1 MTSTFLPRTA
11 RIARAASAALAVV
24 WSAGIAVLPQPAT
37 AQEWKPSRPVEYVVP
52 AGPGAALD
60 TAARQIKD
68 LIDRQQLLP
77 VPMIVSNRPGG
88 AGMVAMGALQ
98 ARPGDAHLLVTL
110 THSSINNRLVG
121 EVTLGYEDF
130 TPLAVLFDE
139 FITVAVRADSPL
151 RSGRDLVEALKRNP
165 QALSIGVA
173 TSVGNHIHTA
183 IAKPLKAAGVDIAKL
198 TVVPF
203 KSSAESMNNMLGGH
217 LDIVS
222 ASAVNVI
229 PLMKAGKI
237 RVLAVAA
244 AERLGGDLAEVPTW
258 REQGVDAVYSS
269 SQGLLG
275 AKGLSAEQIAY
286 WEGVLRRVTA
296 TPEWAAFL
304 ARNHWKPRFMGH
316 AEARRFLDAE
326 SAGARALLGELG
338 LLKGAAAGSRN

>member
-1 MTSTFLPRTA
+1 
-11 RIARAASAALAVV
+11 
-24 WSAGIAVLPQPAT
+24 
-37 AQEWKPSRPVEYVVP
+37 VP

-60 TAARQIKD
+60 TAARQLKE

-77 VPMIVSNRPGG
+77 TPMIVSNRPGG

-121 EVTLGYEDF
+121 EVALGYEDF

-165 QALSIGVA
+165 QSLSIGVA

-183 IAKPLKAAGVDIAKL
+183 IAKPLKVAGVDIAKL

-203 KSSAESMNNMLGGH
+203 KSSAESMTNMLGGH

-326 SAGARALLGELG
+326 SASARALLGELG
-338 LLKGAAAGSRN
+338 LLKGSTAAPRN

>member
-1 MTSTFLPRTA
+1 MKRRAFNQLLLAPAAGLPALPLRVSAQAAATS
-11 RIARAASAALAVV
+11 
-24 WSAGIAVLPQPAT
+24 
-37 AQEWKPSRPVEYVVP
+37 WKPERPVEYVVP

-60 TAARQIKD
+60 TAARQIKE
-68 LIDRQQLLP
+68 LTDRLQLLP
-77 VPMIVSNRPGG
+77 TPMIVTNRPGG

-98 ARPGDAHLLVTL
+98 AKPGDGHMLVTL
-110 THSSINNRLVG
+110 THSSINNKIVG
-121 EVTLGYEDF
+121 EVALGYEDF
-130 TPLAVLFDE
+130 TPLAILFDE
-139 FITVAVRADSPL
+139 FITVAVRADSPI
-151 RSGRDLVEALKRNP
+151 RSGRDLAEALKKNP
-165 QALSIGVA
+165 AALSIGVA
-173 TSVGNHIHTA
+173 TSIGNHIHTA

-229 PLMKAGKI
+229 PLMKAGRI

-244 AERLGGDLAEVPTW
+244 SERLGGELAEVPTW

-275 AKGLSAEQIAY
+275 ARGLSPAQIAY
-286 WEGVLRRVTA
+286 WEGVLRRVSG
-296 TPEWAAFL
+296 TPEWGAFL
-304 ARNHWKPRFMGH
+304 ARNHWKPRFMGA

-326 SAGARALLGELG
+326 AASARVLLGELG
-338 LLKGAAAGSRN
+338 LARS